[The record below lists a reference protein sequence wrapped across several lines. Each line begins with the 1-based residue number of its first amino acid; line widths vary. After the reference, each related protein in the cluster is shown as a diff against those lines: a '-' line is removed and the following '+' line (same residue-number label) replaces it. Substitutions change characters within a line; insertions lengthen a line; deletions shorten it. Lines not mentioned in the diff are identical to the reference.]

1 MKNLSRTPYT
11 FQVSLFEI
19 FRQGQTRYPL
29 ANRRPTIRAAK
40 AAIAPVKLNATMET
54 KSMMNILITSM
65 EEAMVIGF
73 VFLLFISKAL
83 WREMSTVSPGSKV
96 AIWAGNFAKIANP
109 EESPDIL

>member
-1 MKNLSRTPYT
+1 
-11 FQVSLFEI
+11 
-19 FRQGQTRYPL
+19 
-29 ANRRPTIRAAK
+29 
-40 AAIAPVKLNATMET
+40 
-54 KSMMNILITSM
+54 M

-96 AIWAGNFAKIANP
+96 AIWAGNFAKIVNP